1 MKKIIQFP
9 GTLKSGYRKNDHLK
23 IFSFS
28 VLFLMLV
35 SYAPQL
41 RAQDKTAHGGE
52 AKALI
57 YENGE
62 VEWKDG
68 PASFEAGAQFAV
80 LEGNPAEEG
89 YFNLRVKL
97 PDGFQIS
104 PHWHPAFERITV
116 ISGNFLLGHG
126 DTVDRNATQRLGPG
140 SYASLPKEMVHFAI
154 ADGETVVQLAT
165 WGPWKINY
173 VRPEDDPRNRKK

>member
-1 MKKIIQFP
+1 MKKFTQFP
-9 GTLKSGYRKNDHLK
+9 VSLKSGYRSKGCLKNL
-23 IFSFS
+23 SLS

-41 RAQDKTAHGGE
+41 SAQDKMAHGGSGDV
-52 AKALI
+52 LI
-57 YENGE
+57 YESGE

-68 PASFEAGAQFAV
+68 PPSFEAGAQYAV
-80 LEGNPAEEG
+80 LEGDPAEEG
-89 YFNLRVKL
+89 YFNMRLKL

-104 PHWHPAFERITV
+104 PHWHPNFERITV

-154 ADGETVVQLAT
+154 ADGETVIQLAT
-165 WGPWKINY
+165 MGPWKINY
-173 VRPEDDPRNRKK
+173 VKPEDDPRNRKK